1 LRPRPK
7 RGIMSEF
14 ITTAEAAELL
24 GLEQATAQHYAA
36 WGKFPGAQ
44 KFGEGKGGVWMI
56 PLADVE
62 AYAARRRS
70 PGRPPG
76 SGAGEGEGDEGKG

>member
-1 LRPRPK
+1 
-7 RGIMSEF
+7 MTDHEF
-14 ITTAEAAELL
+14 ITTAEAAALL
-24 GLEQATAQHYAA
+24 DLQPATAQHYAA
-36 WGKFPGAQ
+36 WGKFPGAR

-76 SGAGEGEGDEGKG
+76 AGAEEGESDE

>member
-1 LRPRPK
+1 
-7 RGIMSEF
+7 MSKF
-14 ITTAEAAELL
+14 VTTAEAARIL
-24 GLEQATAQHYAA
+24 GIETASAQKCATR
-36 WGKFPGAQ
+36 GLFPGAVH
-44 KFGEGKGGVWMI
+44 FGNDQWARWMI

-76 SGAGEGEGDEGKG
+76 AGATEMKGEK